1 MRNLLSKVTAV
12 SLLGLFS
19 GYVYPQ
25 MPTPST
31 SLAPVYSDQD
41 KKKIAEIEQ
50 RPEIKD
56 EIQAQWDDRR
66 RKDIEY
72 IYNINSSAHFGDT
85 SGPEYATFRDHY
97 GLLYNN
103 PMLQRYLNDIGQRLV
118 PKDSPNIYSFKILL
132 DPIPK
137 AESFST
143 GTVLVSTGLISML
156 DNEAQLAY
164 VLGHEI
170 AHVEK
175 NHFYEALRMTIVQDA
190 LNKEKE
196 EASRRRSAQSLPQPS
211 APPPPVLAPA
221 SLTA

>member
-1 MRNLLSKVTAV
+1 MRNFQARVTAAV
-12 SLLGLFS
+12 LFALFS
-19 GYVYPQ
+19 PYASPQ
-25 MPTPST
+25 SPQSAKGPHACALRRRPT
-31 SLAPVYSDQD
+31 YSDAD

-50 RPEIKD
+50 RPEIKE
-56 EIQAQWDDRR
+56 EIQAQWDESRR
-66 RKDIEY
+66 RDIDY
-72 IYNINSSAHFGDT
+72 IYNINSSAHFGDV
-85 SGPEYATFRDHY
+85 SGPEFATFRDHY
-97 GLLYNN
+97 GMLYNN
-103 PMLQRYLNDIGQRLV
+103 PMLQRYLNAIGQRLV

-175 NHFYEALRMTIVQDA
+175 NHFYEALRMAVIEDA

-196 EASRRRSAQSLPQPS
+196 ESH
-211 APPPPVLAPA
+211 
-221 SLTA
+221 